1 MQQDCLLFVELALA
15 LILVVVTA
23 IPDNHFAWV
32 SIWEGLQDHL
42 QVIVVGDRP
51 EKLAP
56 GDP

>member
-23 IPDNHFAWV
+23 IPDNYLAWV

-51 EKLAP
+51 
-56 GDP
+56 